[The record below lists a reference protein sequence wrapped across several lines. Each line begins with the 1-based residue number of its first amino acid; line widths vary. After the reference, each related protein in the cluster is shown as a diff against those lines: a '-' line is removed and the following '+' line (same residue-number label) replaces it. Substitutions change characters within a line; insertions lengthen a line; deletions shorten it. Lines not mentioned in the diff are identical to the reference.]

1 MVFSQVISNEYL
13 YKPVPPKCITELSK
27 DSGFESRVGF
37 TMTHWPNGKAFDYD
51 VLLPSETMKLLA
63 KVSVSS
69 PPTTTQ
75 ALSRLEN

>member
-37 TMTHWPNGKAFDYD
+37 TMTHWPNGKAFDYE
-51 VLLPSETMKLLA
+51 VYFFYFLHEIPFCIRNA
-63 KVSVSS
+63 QVSFRIVD
-69 PPTTTQ
+69 
-75 ALSRLEN
+75 